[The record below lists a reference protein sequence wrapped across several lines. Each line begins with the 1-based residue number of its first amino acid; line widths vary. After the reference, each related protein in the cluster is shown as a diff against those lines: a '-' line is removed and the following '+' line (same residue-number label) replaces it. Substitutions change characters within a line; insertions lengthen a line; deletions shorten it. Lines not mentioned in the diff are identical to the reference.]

1 MSIIDTPPNDARVVV
16 GGDLDLD
23 LDIPPQRRARRRGG
37 MSMIDNDNARVVGGD
52 LEHNEIF
59 LKYMKYFYLWLGQV
73 LKRRYLAVLALQDN
87 KTT

>member
-1 MSIIDTPPNDARVVV
+1 MFQAPPNDARVVV
-16 GGDLDLD
+16 
-23 LDIPPQRRARRRGG
+23 GG
-37 MSMIDNDNARVVGGD
+37 MSMIDNDNARVIGGD

>member
-1 MSIIDTPPNDARVVV
+1 
-16 GGDLDLD
+16 
-23 LDIPPQRRARRRGG
+23 